1 MTTRADLERL
11 GDALDEAARRAVVD
25 LDRFMARLDWS
36 QPEMARDALAEVM
49 QGLSARYGDLAA
61 TEAAEW
67 FEAVREGAVGSP
79 MTGVLADG
87 ASAVQV
93 ERATRWAAGPAFQ
106 GDAAVTADRLRA
118 TLTRFILTQGKE
130 TVSQNVARDPLK
142 PRFARVPPAGGC
154 CAWCLMLAGRG
165 FIYGSL
171 KAAGGDGHRYHDHC
185 RCLIAPLWKGQP
197 ERIDGYHPKRYEALY
212 KAARAKV
219 TERGDPADASTIAAE
234 MRRLAPETVT
244 DGVTPAE

>member
-11 GDALDEAARRAVVD
+11 SRGLDEAARRAVDD
-25 LDRFMARLDWS
+25 LDRFMDRLDWS

-67 FEAVREGAVGSP
+67 FEAVREGAVGGPFSA
-79 MTGVLADG
+79 VLADG
-87 ASAVQV
+87 AGEVQV
-93 ERATRWAAGPAFQ
+93 ERATRWAAGPLFRGAPEE
-106 GDAAVTADRLRA
+106 TRDRLAR
-118 TLTRFILTQGKE
+118 TLTRMILTQGKD
-130 TVSQNVARDPLK
+130 TVRRNVGVDPLK
-142 PRFARVPPAGGC
+142 PRFARVPPVGGC

-165 FIYGSL
+165 FVYSSL
-171 KAAGGDGHRYHDHC
+171 KAAGFDHKYHDDC

-212 KAARAKV
+212 KEARAKV
-219 TERGDPADASTIAAE
+219 KADGDPLDATTIAAK
-234 MRRLAPETVT
+234 MRRLSPETVT